1 MAVSG
6 LAMGIIDT
14 IANFR
19 LVSMYKKDSAIFL
32 QVSEDVSLHIYTLRE
47 VLIYSIHLYTVV
59 FISNNHISVLFE
71 SVVGQVSSHKSQ

>member
-32 QVSEDVSLHIYTLRE
+32 QVSEDI
-47 VLIYSIHLYTVV
+47 LYTVY
-59 FISNNHISVLFE
+59 ITQ
-71 SVVGQVSSHKSQ
+71 GQRGVDLLYTYIYVQ